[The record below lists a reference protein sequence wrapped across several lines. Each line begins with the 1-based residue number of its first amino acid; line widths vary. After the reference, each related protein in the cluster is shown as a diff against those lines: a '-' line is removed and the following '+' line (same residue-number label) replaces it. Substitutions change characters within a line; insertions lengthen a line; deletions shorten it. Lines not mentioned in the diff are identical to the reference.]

1 MEQASMPEAAAG
13 ALMSLEQRGH
23 PWRGT
28 QYTRTDWAE
37 GLDVPTMADHPDA
50 EVLFWVGCTAALEK
64 RSQGIARSMVS
75 VLKRAGVDFAIL
87 GAEEGCTGDP
97 ARRMGN
103 EYLYQIMAQQNIETF
118 TRYNVKKIVAICPH
132 CFNNIKNEYPHLG
145 GTYEILHYTQ
155 FVSELIEQGKIKPVV
170 ELATTVAYHD
180 SCYLGRH
187 NGVYDEP
194 RKIVEAI
201 PGVQLAE
208 MGQRRERGFCC
219 GAGGGHLWTEES
231 RGRRINHLRTE
242 QFLETGAD
250 TVGVSCPY
258 CLQMFDEGMGSVDG
272 ADGKGAKDI
281 LEILDESLG

>member
-1 MEQASMPEAAAG
+1 
-13 ALMSLEQRGH
+13 
-23 PWRGT
+23 
-28 QYTRTDWAE
+28 
-37 GLDVPTMADHPDA
+37 
-50 EVLFWVGCTAALEK
+50 
-64 RSQGIARSMVS
+64 MVS

-87 GAEEGCTGDP
+87 GAEETCTGDP

-118 TRYNVKKIVAICPH
+118 NRYNVKKIVAICPH

-145 GTYEILHYTQ
+145 GNYEVVHYTQ
-155 FVSELIEQGKIKPVV
+155 FVSELIDQGKIKPVV

-187 NGVYDEP
+187 NGIYDEP
-194 RKIVEAI
+194 RKIIEAI
-201 PGVQLAE
+201 PGAKLAE
-208 MGQRRERGFCC
+208 MEQRRERGFCC

-231 RGRRINHLRTE
+231 RGRRVNHLRTE

-258 CLQMFDEGMGSVDG
+258 CLQMFDEGMGSVEG
-272 ADGKGAKDI
+272 ADGKGARDL
-281 LEILDESLG
+281 LEILDESLGTPSS